1 MSGTDHRSE
10 RWLRPPSVTSSS
22 LPRSFHG
29 TSIKQRGRGLIY
41 SLTSEPLSPVAC
53 RPQLLPLN
61 FKSPKKSSLKLG
73 MQSQRGFI
81 STFAQDCLGLPIS
94 SSLKRT
100 LIWFLSQEGDKVVFM
115 SVSMKDLLPKP
126 LSPCSSRVRLCQNA
140 VLARF

>member
-10 RWLRPPSVTSSS
+10 RWLRPPSVTSS